1 MEKEGTIM
9 SKDFRLTIELVP
21 RPCWYSN
28 MRTTIPRAAWDK
40 LRKQVYA
47 QYNYCCGVCQ
57 LEHVTLHCHEI
68 WQYDDTLHS
77 QKLNGFIALCEM
89 WFVYPYVFG
98 LMLGIAPYALFVAL
112 PYFSYFSYFAYV
124 FYPLLFALYCVWPF
138 LLAGQLIAA
147 TAMLFQSRKRL
158 VGLGIFTGLALFVL
172 ALFQRQELLS
182 FLLNWPPSVGD

>member
-1 MEKEGTIM
+1 M

-182 FLLNWPPSVGD
+182 FLLNWPSSIGD

>member
-57 LEHVTLHCHEI
+57 VEHVTLHCHEI

-89 WFVYPYVFG
+89 CHHCKHIG
-98 LMLGIAPYALFVAL
+98 HAGILARHSNHFSDYHRHSRSYYSLCSLSYQKEVASHL
-112 PYFSYFSYFAYV
+112 ARCMTR
-124 FYPLLFALYCVWPF
+124 LYGSGKAWPSGASRRWEVDEFIRLEF
-138 LLAGQLIAA
+138 LC
-147 TAMLFQSRKRL
+147 
-158 VGLGIFTGLALFVL
+158 
-172 ALFQRQELLS
+172 
-182 FLLNWPPSVGD
+182 

>member
-1 MEKEGTIM
+1 M

-77 QKLNGFIALCEM
+77 QKLNGFIALCER

-98 LMLGIAPYALFVAL
+98 LLLGIAPYALFVAL

-172 ALFQRQELLS
+172 ALFLRQELLS
-182 FLLNWPPSVGD
+182 FLLNWPSSIGD